1 MTSVQILKIQGIVW
15 KCWAASAG
23 YRNNKSG
30 MDEVNQSE
38 TKLVVILLEMF
49 FTHETNK
56 QQGCYVVCLQLCPK
70 HLPRSSSGR
79 AKSKYCKKQSHLVHD
94 QKVLY
99 CFCIQPQLQSV
110 EESESFCTS
119 FSSQYAQFNILCED
133 HFTVVACCLLFVW
146 WTVKT
151 SSVTALHYRDKSAS
165 MSSWTCPSSD
175 VHKEPSALFIGHSLA
190 GLSGHHRLCFA
201 QCFIAIWRVSPNHT

>member
-1 MTSVQILKIQGIVW
+1 MKSIRVKQSLLWSSW
-15 KCWAASAG
+15 KCSLPTKQTSNRDVTWSVCNYVPSISQGLAVEG
-23 YRNNKSG
+23 QK
-30 MDEVNQSE
+30 VN
-38 TKLVVILLEMF
+38 I
-49 FTHETNK
+49 
-56 QQGCYVVCLQLCPK
+56 
-70 HLPRSSSGR
+70 
-79 AKSKYCKKQSHLVHD
+79 AKKKSHLVHD

-151 SSVTALHYRDKSAS
+151 SSVTALHYCDKSAS

-175 VHKEPSALFIGHSLA
+175 VHKEPSALFIVHSLA

-201 QCFIAIWRVSPNHT
+201 KCFIAIWRVSPNHT